1 MSIYDLLGRH
11 ERRDGLY
18 LHNEADNLKP
28 FNGYFRS
35 DSWNAIRAEA
45 RHQGFEI
52 EVSNGYMHMSKGDS
66 SASFMDS
73 GDVIEEVRQFL
84 ENER

>member
-11 ERRDGLY
+11 ERLDGLHW
-18 LHNEADNLKP
+18 HNEADNLKP

-35 DSWNAIRAEA
+35 DMWQQVCSEA

-52 EVSNGYMHMSKGDS
+52 EVSNGTMHMSRGDS

-73 GDVIEEVRQFL
+73 GDVINEVWQFL
-84 ENER
+84 RGN